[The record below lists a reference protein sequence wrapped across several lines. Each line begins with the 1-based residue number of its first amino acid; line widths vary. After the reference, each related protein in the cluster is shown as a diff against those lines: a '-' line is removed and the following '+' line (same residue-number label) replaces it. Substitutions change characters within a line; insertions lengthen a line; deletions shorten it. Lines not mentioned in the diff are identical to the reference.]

1 VALNGILSS
10 ALTAMQTNTSA
21 LKVVSQN
28 IANLNTAN
36 YARREVNLSALG
48 ANGIPAGVTMED
60 VTRVTNQYLTQ
71 ECLSATSSS
80 SQYSAASTFFDQI
93 NALLGSPG
101 DGNSLTSK
109 LSDVLSKLSS
119 AQLSTNVGSSQAS
132 IVTSLKS
139 LTSSISTI
147 SNSLDS
153 LSAQADAQLSTTVT
167 GASTLIKQIYDYNK
181 LIKAASLQGNT
192 DTAYLDQRDTA
203 LKNLAEDM
211 DIRVTPQADGTVQ
224 VTTADGINLVG
235 SGSYSVLS
243 YTAGTGSGYGT
254 ISAQDTSG
262 TSGEPI
268 GTVQSLDSHLNA
280 GAMRGLIDL
289 RDTTIAGIKNE
300 LGSLTKGITN
310 AFNEI
315 HNESSAYPPP
325 TELTGHNTGLL
336 AGDSLGFTGK
346 SQFVLTN
353 SSGVKQHT
361 VDFNFDNSPPTMSV
375 DGGAASTFTA
385 TVGGFATALNGALSG
400 LGGGSASFAN
410 GVMSVD
416 GGSYG
421 VVVGDPDST
430 HPSSRGGA
438 GLSQFFGL
446 NDLLTTSVPSLSNT
460 GVSGTDALGLAA
472 NGQINFVL
480 KNADG
485 SVAKTASVTLS
496 SAAGT
501 TVNDAITA
509 INSAL
514 SGYASVALDSNG
526 ALKTT
531 INSNYT
537 GYSLQVT
544 DDSTMRGSTGISVS
558 GLFGL
563 GANAIGNLSSGFAVN
578 SDIVSSPSRLALA
591 QPNLSSTA
599 TQVVGSGD
607 SNGLLALQALAS
619 KEVAFD
625 KVGNLGS
632 QTTSLQNY
640 AAALYQDIATQS
652 ANTTTAKS
660 TQDDRLTEAQS
671 RLSNNSGVNLDEELA
686 NMIMYQR
693 AYSAGARMLT
703 TVNQLYDSLLSI
715 Q

>member
-1 VALNGILSS
+1 
-10 ALTAMQTNTSA
+10 MQTNTAA

-28 IANLNTAN
+28 IANLNTPN
-36 YARREVNLSALG
+36 YVRREVNLSALG

-71 ECLSATSSS
+71 ECLSASSSS
-80 SQYSAASTFFDQI
+80 SQYDVAGTFYNQI

-109 LSDVLSKLSS
+109 LSDVLNKLLG
-119 AQLSTNVGSSQAS
+119 AQNSTNVGASQQS
-132 IVTSLKS
+132 IVSSLKS
-139 LTSSISTI
+139 LTSQVSTI
-147 SNSLDS
+147 ASSLDGLAS
-153 LSAQADAQLSTTVT
+153 QADSQLASKVT
-167 GASTLIKQIYDYNK
+167 DASTLIKQIYTYNN

-203 LKNLAEDM
+203 LKSLAQDM
-211 DIRVTPQADGTVQ
+211 DIRVTPQSDGTLQ
-224 VTTADGINLVG
+224 VATADGINLVG
-235 SGSYSVLS
+235 TGSYATLS
-243 YTAGTGSGYGT
+243 YSPGTGSGYGT
-254 ISAQDTSG
+254 ISAQDTNGSTG
-262 TSGEPI
+262 QPI
-268 GTVQSLDSHLNA
+268 GTVQSLDSHLNS

-300 LGSLTKGITN
+300 LGSLTKGMTN

-315 HNESSAYPPP
+315 HNQSSAYPPP
-325 TELTGHNTGLL
+325 TEMTGHNTGLL
-336 AGDSLGFTGK
+336 AGDALNFTGQ
-346 SQFVLTN
+346 SEFVLTN

-361 VDFNFDNSPPTMSV
+361 VAFNFDNAPPTMSI
-375 DGGAASTFTA
+375 DGAAGTNITA
-385 TVGGFATALNGALSG
+385 TVGGFASALNGALAG
-400 LGGGSASFAN
+400 FGGGGSASFSN
-410 GVMSVD
+410 GVLAVD

-421 VVVGDPDST
+421 VVVGDPDPT

-460 GVSGTDALGLAA
+460 GMSGTDALGLAA
-472 NGQINFVL
+472 NGQIKFVL
-480 KNADG
+480 KNANG
-485 SVAKTASVTLS
+485 SVATTATVALN
-496 SAAGT
+496 AGGSPPPT
-501 TVNDAITA
+501 INDAIAA

-514 SGYASVALDSNG
+514 TGYASVSLDSNG
-526 ALKTT
+526 AMKTT
-531 INSNYT
+531 VNPTYA

-544 DDSTMRGSTGISVS
+544 DDSTMRGGTGLSISS
-558 GLFGL
+558 LFGL
-563 GANAIGNLSSGFAVN
+563 GANAIGELASGFAVN
-578 SDIVSSPSRLALA
+578 SDITSSPSRLALA
-591 QPNLSSTA
+591 QPDLSASA
-599 TQVVGSGD
+599 TQIVGSGD
-607 SNGLLALQALAS
+607 SKGLLALAALTS
-619 KEVAFD
+619 KTVSFD
-625 KVGNLGS
+625 QVGNLGA
-632 QTTSLQNY
+632 QTASLQNY

-652 ANTTTAKS
+652 ANTNTAKT

-671 RLSNNSGVNLDEELA
+671 RLSNQSGVNLDEELA